1 MKANKFEGKLALK
14 IIFGGRMERRREGG
28 KEMTRSHG
36 LISIKYN
43 MYTKK
48 KKSGTAKVVMFSL
61 SGVQLR
67 LDNL

>member
-28 KEMTRSHG
+28 KEMTRSYG

-48 KKSGTAKVVMFSL
+48 KKVEL
-61 SGVQLR
+61 LR
-67 LDNL
+67 